1 MLFGTF
7 DPYYN
12 DYEYL
17 THSKPIC
24 FICYETANAYEWEPI
39 QLNAQLDY
47 IKKCNCN
54 SWIHKNC
61 LNNWYN
67 KSTSCPICRISIS
80 KKITRSMS
88 ILENSSNYYI
98 LINRYFLKNIYKISK
113 FLYMILFFYYVYKIY
128 LFAINDN
135 YYINNNINHNNNHNN
150 NNSNDTYCFIDL

>member
-1 MLFGTF
+1 MLFRTF

-17 THSKPIC
+17 THSKHIC
-24 FICYETANAYEWEPI
+24 FICYETANAYEQDPI

-61 LNNWYN
+61 LNKWYN
-67 KSTSCPICRISIS
+67 KSRSCPICRISIN
-80 KKITRSMS
+80 KRLTMTMV
-88 ILENSSNYYI
+88 ILENSSNYYL
-98 LINRYFLKNIYKISK
+98 LINTYFFRNIYKIAK
-113 FLYMILFFYYVYKIY
+113 TVYTILFFYYVYKIY

-135 YYINNNINHNNNHNN
+135 YYNNINHNINHNIN
-150 NNSNDTYCFIDL
+150 NNTYCFIDL